1 MAILSQEQQDEIRDE
16 LDTQITAA
24 INPLIAAME
33 GKHPDALISVPR
45 QVVVGQKTP
54 AKSRVV
60 HSGNTR
66 PVSKAEAAFVA
77 TATSDGGGVRR
88 RQNA

>member
-16 LDTQITAA
+16 LDAQITAA
-24 INPLIAAME
+24 INPLIAKIEAT
-33 GKHPDALISVPR
+33 HPDALISVPR

-60 HSGNTR
+60 HKGDTR
-66 PVSKAEAAFVA
+66 PVTKAETEAVAAA
-77 TATSDGGGVRR
+77 SGRNGRR
-88 RQNA
+88 N